1 MPETRT
7 STPPAREWRLRRGI
21 MRNMRQSGKWI
32 ILLSL
37 LAITI
42 ASGCTGARLPSAS
55 PSTPGITPQP
65 TALAATPT
73 PEPPTATPVPLAA
86 RVNGEGIPLAA
97 FQASLTQLQKADA
110 DLKKTTDEA
119 AQRQRVLDDLIYT
132 VLLAQAAK
140 SDGYTLSDSDLET
153 QVTRL
158 ADKIGGVEALQAW
171 EATNGYSDAS
181 LRESL
186 RASYAAAWERD
197 RILAQV
203 GDTAEQ
209 VHAQQI
215 LVSDEAT
222 AQSILQSLQSGSKF
236 ASLALKYDPATGGDL
251 GWFPK
256 GYLTVPEVETA
267 AFSLQP
273 GQTSEIIHSS
283 LGYHII
289 QVIER
294 DTQHPLSPDAKLTL
308 QQAALKK
315 WLEDRRAQSQIET
328 LIQ

>member
-1 MPETRT
+1 M
-7 STPPAREWRLRRGI
+7 
-21 MRNMRQSGKWI
+21 
-32 ILLSL
+32 LLSL
-37 LAITI
+37 LVIGIT
-42 ASGCTGARLPSAS
+42 SGCTGARLPLAS
-55 PSTPGITPQP
+55 PSAPGVTPQP
-65 TALAATPT
+65 TAPAATPT
-73 PEPPTATPVPLAA
+73 PAPPTATPVPLAA

-97 FQASLTQLQKADA
+97 FQASLAQLQKADA
-110 DLKKTTDEA
+110 DLKKTADEA
-119 AQRQRVLDDLIYT
+119 AQRQRVLDDLVYT
-132 VLLAQAAK
+132 ILLSQAAK
-140 SDGYTLSDSDLET
+140 SDGYTLSDADLEAKIT
-153 QVTRL
+153 EL
-158 ADKIGGVEALQAW
+158 AGKIGGKEALQAW
-171 EATNGYSDAS
+171 EAANGYTDES

-203 GDTAEQ
+203 PDTVEQ

-222 AQSILQSLQSGSKF
+222 AQGILQSLQSGSKF

-256 GYLTVPEVETA
+256 GYLTAPEVEAA

-273 GQTSEIIHSS
+273 GQTSEIIKSS

-294 DTQHPLSPDAKLTL
+294 DPQHPLSPDAKLTL

-315 WLEDRRAQSQIET
+315 WLEDRRAQSQVET

>member
-1 MPETRT
+1 MPENET
-7 STPPAREWRLRRGI
+7 STPPAGDWPSCRGI
-21 MRNMRQSGKWI
+21 MRTMQHGGKWI

-37 LAITI
+37 LVIGI

-55 PSTPGITPQP
+55 PSAPGATPQP
-65 TALAATPT
+65 TTPAATPT
-73 PEPPTATPVPLAA
+73 PAPPTATPVPLAA

-97 FQASLTQLQKADA
+97 FQASLAQLQKADA
-110 DLKKTTDEA
+110 DLKKTVDEA
-119 AQRQRVLDDLIYT
+119 AQRKRVLDDLVST
-132 VLLAQAAK
+132 ALLAQAAK
-140 SDGYTLSDSDLET
+140 SDGYSLSDGDLEAKMSE
-153 QVTRL
+153 L
-158 ADKIGGVEALQAW
+158 AGKIGGDTALEAW
-171 EATNGYSDAS
+171 EAANGYTAES
-181 LRESL
+181 LREAL
-186 RASYAAAWERD
+186 RGSYAAAWERD

-203 GDTAEQ
+203 PDTADQ

-222 AQSILQSLQSGSKF
+222 AQGIPESLQSGSKF

-256 GYLTVPEVETA
+256 GYLTAPEVETA

-273 GQTSEIIHSS
+273 GQTSEIIKSS

-294 DTQHPLSPDAKLTL
+294 DPQHPLSPDAKLTL

-315 WLEDRRAQSQIET
+315 WLEDRRAQSQVET